1 MTTSNASR
9 PALPETADGTSGG
22 AHAARQPEVPFTFL
36 LAVQFVIAAAGLVV
50 EIVAGRMLAPYVG
63 MSLYTWTAVIAV
75 VLAGFSAGHWAGG
88 LLADRP
94 LRTGLLALAASGIL
108 GALTTLAA
116 LPLIAVL
123 SGPLLS
129 ALSDPV
135 SGIVA
140 LATALF
146 FLPSFAAGIPSPI
159 LARIAIQDRDRS
171 GRALGALHAVSA
183 IGAIAGTLA
192 AGYLF
197 ISWLGTGRTLI
208 AVAGCY
214 VAFALAC
221 LWMVRRA
228 PHEGE
233 PARGAAI
240 PVVILAVLA
249 GGAVLAAPATVKS
262 ACDTESRYYCIRS
275 LDMSGEIGANARVM
289 VIDHLGHGINVIGEP
304 LRLEMPYTAIIDAVA
319 RERLAGKPSS
329 AFFVGGG
336 ALTLPRAWSVDAP
349 APGLVVA
356 EIDPQVTRI
365 AARDFDVDPTR
376 FTLRHGD
383 ARRLLRDEDAFQV
396 IVGDAFTDIAVPAH
410 LVTQEFYREIRT
422 HLSPGGFYA
431 MNLIDHMTRLQALAA
446 TVKTLKSVFPVV
458 EVWVEADDFTAG
470 GRTTFVLVAG
480 STPTA
485 RGRMVLSPTAPG
497 NAPRIIA
504 RMPVEQVSGLVARL
518 DPPLLTDDYVPID
531 RLMGPES

>member
-1 MTTSNASR
+1 MTTSDAPG
-9 PALPETADGTSGG
+9 PALPEPADSTSRSARTAG
-22 AHAARQPEVPFTFL
+22 QPAVPFAFL
-36 LAVQFVIAAAGLVV
+36 LAAQFVIAAAGLVV

-75 VLAGFSAGHWAGG
+75 VFAGFSAGHWAGG

-94 LRTGLLALAASGIL
+94 LRTGLLALAASGVL

-159 LARIAIQDRDRS
+159 LARIAIQNRDRS

-192 AGYLF
+192 AGYVF
-197 ISWLGTGRTLI
+197 ISWLGTARTLI

-228 PHEGE
+228 T
-233 PARGAAI
+233 RGTGSGHRTVLPVAI
-240 PVVILAVLA
+240 LTVLA
-249 GGAVLAAPATVKS
+249 GGALLAAPATVTG

-275 LDMSGEIGANARVM
+275 LDISDEIGAIARVM
-289 VIDHLGHGINVIGEP
+289 VIDHLGHGINVIGAP
-304 LRLEMPYTAIIDAVA
+304 LRLEMPYAAIIDAVA
-319 RERLAGKPSS
+319 RERLAGVPSS

-349 APGLVVA
+349 APSLVVA

-365 AARDFDVDPTR
+365 AARDFDVDPAR
-376 FTLRHGD
+376 FTMRHGD
-383 ARRLLRDEDAFQV
+383 ARRLLREEGAFQV
-396 IVGDAFTDIAVPAH
+396 VVGDAFTDIAVPAH
-410 LVTQEFYREIRT
+410 LVTREFYGEIRAR
-422 HLSPGGFYA
+422 LAPGGFYA

-446 TVKTLKSVFPVV
+446 TVKTLGSVFPVV

-480 STPTA
+480 DTPTA
-485 RGRMVLSPTAPG
+485 HGRMVLAPTAAG
-497 NAPRIIA
+497 SASRIIA
-504 RMPVEQVSGLVARL
+504 RMPEKRVAGLVERL
-518 DPPLLTDDYVPID
+518 DPPLLTDDYAPID